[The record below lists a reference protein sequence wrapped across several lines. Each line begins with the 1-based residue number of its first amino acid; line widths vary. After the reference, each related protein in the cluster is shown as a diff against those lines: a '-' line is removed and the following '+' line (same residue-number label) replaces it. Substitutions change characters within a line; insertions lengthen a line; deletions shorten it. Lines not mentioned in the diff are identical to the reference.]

1 MKATKEQIDKGKELA
16 EKLKTDIL
24 FINEAG
30 EYFTDENLAQ
40 LSVKGDKK
48 EYQQLEYSTSAVTEE
63 NEELAEINSLN
74 TVEDVQAIL
83 DLELEGSNREAII
96 DACKA
101 RIKELNKK
109 IQR

>member
-1 MKATKEQIDKGKELA
+1 MKATKEQIEKGKELA

-30 EYFTDENLAQ
+30 EYFTSENLAQ

-48 EYQQLEYSTSAVTEE
+48 KYQRLEYSTSPVAEE

-74 TVEDVQAIL
+74 TVEEVQAIL
-83 DLELEGSNREAII
+83 DLELEGAGREEII
-96 DACKA
+96 DACEA
-101 RIKELNKK
+101 RIKELNK
-109 IQR
+109 